1 MKKQSGMTTFL
12 SIQFNR
18 KNSPEKLRKVIQN
31 ICMMETVTAVFIL
44 QVLRI
49 SVPYMLTSV
58 GAVFSERS
66 GVINLALEGL
76 ILAGAFGAALGQH
89 FTGSA
94 WAGVACAMA
103 LGLLVSLLH
112 AFVTITLRA
121 DQIVSGIAI
130 NIMVMGATRF
140 GLSLL
145 FGSAMNSARI
155 GGMESSSLLLDP
167 LFFAAVLSVVLGQFI
182 LFRTPSGLRLRAAGE
197 SAEAVETAGVDV
209 RRLRYSGVLVS
220 GVLASLGGAF
230 LVFQQHSFTDN
241 MSAGRGY
248 IALAA
253 MIIGKWTPAG
263 AALASLL
270 FASTEAME
278 IWVQSGW
285 LPSQLVQSLPYVIT
299 LFVLAGFV
307 GKSTPPKEVGVPYGK

>member
-1 MKKQSGMTTFL
+1 MGSE
-12 SIQFNR
+12 N
-18 KNSPEKLRKVIQN
+18 V
-31 ICMMETVTAVFIL
+31 VFFL

-58 GAVFSERS
+58 GATFSERG
-66 GVINLALEGL
+66 GVVNLALEGL
-76 ILAGAFGAALGQH
+76 ILIGAFGAALGQH

-94 WAGVACAMA
+94 SAGVAAA
-103 LGLLVSLLH
+103 LFCGLAVSLLH
-112 AFVTITLRA
+112 AFITVTLKA

-130 NIMVMGATRF
+130 NILVMGGTRF
-140 GLSLL
+140 GLSMLY
-145 FGSAMNSARI
+145 GSAMNSDRI
-155 GGMESSSLLLDP
+155 AGINAPDVLTDP
-167 LFFAAVLSVVLGQFI
+167 LFIVALLSVGAGQY
-182 LFRTPSGLRLRAAGE
+182 LMFRTPYGLRLRAAGE
-197 SAEAVETAGVDV
+197 SAETVDTAGISVTIM
-209 RRLRYSGVLVS
+209 RYSGVIVS
-220 GVLASLGGAF
+220 GVLASLAGAF

-278 IWVQSGW
+278 MWLQTGW
-285 LPSQLVQSLPYVIT
+285 LPSQLVQALPYVIT

-307 GKSTPPKEVGVPYGK
+307 GKSSAPRQAGLPYDKRRTSA